1 MVEEQGLQDARQL
14 PDPEDPEEGRWEEPI
29 PPDMVRVG
37 FALAFYAAAVTAVVL
52 IAVTQGLLELQVA
65 FPIGLVV
72 AVVVNVGV
80 VAGVIPAMQ
89 VWRRTPVLRWLVW
102 GSWAGAFVGWAVV
115 VVLAILNARWP
126 S

>member
-1 MVEEQGLQDARQL
+1 MGFSMVEEQELPDEQQL
-14 PDPEDPEEGRWEEPI
+14 PAPEEGLGETPI
-29 PPDMVRVG
+29 APDMVRVG
-37 FALAFYAAAVTAVVL
+37 FALSLYAAAVTAVVV

-72 AVVVNVGV
+72 ALVVNIGV

-115 VVLAILNARWP
+115 IVLAILNAI
-126 S
+126 